1 MRSRAIQAAVIV
13 AIMGAFMY
21 FTLSGA
27 EAQYGNPYDP
37 YLDYQRQQREIESLE
52 LQRRQVEIIERQE
65 LYRIL
70 APPRAH
76 TQEVPI
82 FNNWNQPARQP

>member
-1 MRSRAIQAAVIV
+1 MKSRAIQAAVIV
-13 AIMGAFMY
+13 AVVGAFLY
-21 FTLSGA
+21 FTLRSA
-27 EAQYGNPYDP
+27 EAQYGNPDDP
-37 YLDYQRQQREIESLE
+37 YLDYQRQQRERESIE
-52 LQRRQVEIIERQE
+52 LQRRQIQILERQE
-65 LYRIL
+65 MFRML